1 MIVKEKHNLKPI
13 TQMSKHYKLYKDGK
27 HLVTAGIA
35 SLSVIG
41 VLAVSSETTVH
52 ADTTNNSTSGTQQT
66 ATGGNAV
73 TATTASTTTTNTF
86 NPSSLATS
94 MTNNQVAES
103 KESTAGTITQPVN
116 IDHSQLNNAVDQA
129 RQAGLTVNQQ
139 PTTTQTVNQDQV
151 DAAKQNIQNDEA
163 KQAQQIQTITRQHQT
178 EVSNVN
184 NFNGSKGDT
193 SQLDAKVKEAQSIP
207 GLTVVH
213 DQDQASVKKASDT
226 EGIQEAVNNATK
238 SNNDQAQSIQNAI
251 DTQKRNESEYQQ
263 ELIKWKNSTPS
274 NPNGANPNEIVQNLV
289 LQNEPNASVDISS
302 KYLITKN
309 HVAAD
314 GSKYDTIDFS
324 SAGNNQ
330 TGLIGIVTFTNLTH
344 SFYIDETGHKH
355 AIVKE
360 VVTLSN
366 GQSTGSTANKMLQ
379 SVHVFNNP
387 VKFINYN
394 SGQIDTDIQYYDD
407 QGKLI
412 DFSKISAYI
421 SPMSLNGGR
430 YDYMDNGVEKN
441 AGNVFEACQ
450 VLAGGKAF
458 AIAGSSVKL
467 HNGNDFYADSDNQS
481 KQWGSPYNLDEWD
494 KTGSPMQYYGAGL
507 IKLTGTTLSLR
518 WHAHATSDLALQ
530 ASRTKR
536 KDGVIDLNAF
546 PDRSISGA
554 WAELTTV
561 IPQNGSIPQR
571 KTTEVHYHYNPSVIC
586 L

>member
-1 MIVKEKHNLKPI
+1 MGYFFPN
-13 TQMSKHYKLYKDGK
+13 T
-27 HLVTAGIA
+27 
-35 SLSVIG
+35 LS
-41 VLAVSSETTVH
+41 
-52 ADTTNNSTSGTQQT
+52 
-66 ATGGNAV
+66 
-73 TATTASTTTTNTF
+73 
-86 NPSSLATS
+86 
-94 MTNNQVAES
+94 
-103 KESTAGTITQPVN
+103 
-116 IDHSQLNNAVDQA
+116 
-129 RQAGLTVNQQ
+129 
-139 PTTTQTVNQDQV
+139 
-151 DAAKQNIQNDEA
+151 
-163 KQAQQIQTITRQHQT
+163 
-178 EVSNVN
+178 
-184 NFNGSKGDT
+184 
-193 SQLDAKVKEAQSIP
+193 
-207 GLTVVH
+207 
-213 DQDQASVKKASDT
+213 
-226 EGIQEAVNNATK
+226 
-238 SNNDQAQSIQNAI
+238 
-251 DTQKRNESEYQQ
+251 TQKRNESEYQQ

-344 SFYIDETGHKH
+344 SFYIDETGQKH

-546 PDRSISGA
+546 SDRSISGA

-571 KTTEVHYHYNPSVIC
+571 KTTEVHYHYNTKKERAW
-586 L
+586 